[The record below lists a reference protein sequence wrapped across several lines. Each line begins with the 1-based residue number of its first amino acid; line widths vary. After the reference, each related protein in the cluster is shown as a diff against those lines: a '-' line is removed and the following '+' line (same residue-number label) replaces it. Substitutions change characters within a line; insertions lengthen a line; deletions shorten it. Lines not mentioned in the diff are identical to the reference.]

1 MSRSLTDF
9 TLDPVGWRPY
19 VQPVSLD
26 AATDAQKDALKVT
39 PSNRKISD
47 YVLVL
52 AHDPEMLAERTPL
65 FNDIMYAP
73 GGLSRGERE
82 LGSLAASVLNHCIYC
97 AYVHA
102 TRYIGETGQRAVV
115 DAIYADKDK
124 AALPD
129 REQAILDYSVKL
141 TRAPH
146 DLSEADTQSLR
157 AVGLS
162 DLEILDLIHAVAIF
176 GWANRLMHTLGE
188 AIEG

>member
-1 MSRSLTDF
+1 MAQALKDF
-9 TLDPVGWRPY
+9 TLDPVGWQPY
-19 VQPVSLD
+19 VEPVRLD
-26 AATDAQKDALKVT
+26 EASEAQRDALKVT

-52 AHDPEMLAERTPL
+52 AHDAEMLRERTPL
-65 FNDIMYAP
+65 FNDIMYAK

-82 LGSLAASVLNHCIYC
+82 LGSLSASVMNHCIYC

-102 TRYIGETGQRAVV
+102 TRYIAETDQREVV
-115 DAIYADKDK
+115 EALYADKD
-124 AALPD
+124 AARLPE
-129 REQAILDYSVKL
+129 REQAIVDYSIKL

-146 DLSEADTQSLR
+146 SLDRSDTERLH

>member
-26 AATDAQKDALKVT
+26 AATDAQKDALKIT

-73 GGLSRGERE
+73 GG
-82 LGSLAASVLNHCIYC
+82 
-97 AYVHA
+97 
-102 TRYIGETGQRAVV
+102 
-115 DAIYADKDK
+115 
-124 AALPD
+124 
-129 REQAILDYSVKL
+129 
-141 TRAPH
+141 
-146 DLSEADTQSLR
+146 
-157 AVGLS
+157 
-162 DLEILDLIHAVAIF
+162 AVARRK
-176 GWANRLMHTLGE
+176 GAWLACGLGAEPLHLLRLCACHALYRRNRQ
-188 AIEG
+188 A